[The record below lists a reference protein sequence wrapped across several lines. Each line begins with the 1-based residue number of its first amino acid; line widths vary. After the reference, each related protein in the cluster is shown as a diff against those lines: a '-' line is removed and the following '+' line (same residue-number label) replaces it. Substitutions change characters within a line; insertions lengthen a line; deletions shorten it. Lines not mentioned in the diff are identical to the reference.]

1 MSDPV
6 GVGVVGFGYWGPRLV
21 RNFHN
26 ASTTRTVAICE
37 RADAP
42 RARAEAGHPDM
53 KVVAELEE
61 LLAMPEVEA
70 VAIATPV
77 ETHYALAKQALEADK
92 HVFVEKPFTRT
103 SEQAQELIDL
113 AAERG
118 RVVMVDY
125 PFLYTAA
132 VRKLG
137 ELVRDGSL
145 GDLLYIDSIRVNLG
159 LFQPDVDVIWDL
171 APHDFSILDYVLD
184 AKPRRISTIGAS
196 HQPSGHS
203 DVAYVTLDYGDGL
216 LAHLHL
222 NWLAP
227 MKVRQIMVGGSKKM
241 AVYNDMLPD
250 EKIRV
255 YDRGIEISGG
265 PEHATIHPDHLEGGY
280 EARISYRTGDVHA
293 PWLDRTEALLREAE
307 TFGAAI
313 RDGAKFSND
322 GPAGMRVV
330 QLLEAAS
337 ESLEQG
343 GGFVG
348 LPG

>member
-1 MSDPV
+1 MSQPV
-6 GVGVVGFGYWGPRLV
+6 GVGVVGYGYWGPRLV

-37 RADAP
+37 RDP
-42 RARAEAGHPDM
+42 DRRAAAASGHPGL
-53 KVVAELEE
+53 VVVGEVEE
-61 LLAMPEVEA
+61 MLAHPEVEA

-77 ETHYALAKQALEADK
+77 ETHYQLAKLALEADK

-103 SEQAQELIDL
+103 SQQARELIEI
-113 AAERG
+113 AGARG
-118 RVVMVDY
+118 RTVMVDY

-137 ELVRDGSL
+137 ELVREGGL

-171 APHDFSILDYVLD
+171 APHDFSILDYLLPSRP
-184 AKPRRISTIGAS
+184 KRISTIGAS

-203 DVAYVTLDYGDGL
+203 DVAYVTLDYGQGL

-227 MKVRQIMVGGSKKM
+227 MKVRQIMLGGSRRM
-241 AVYNDMLPD
+241 AVYDDLQPD

-255 YDRGIEISGG
+255 YDRGIEVSR
-265 PEHATIHPDHLEGGY
+265 PPSESTQDPDLQGNAY
-280 EARISYRTGDVHA
+280 EAMISYRTGDVHA

-307 TFGAAI
+307 TFGAAV
-313 RDGAKFSND
+313 RGQASFCND
-322 GPAGMRVV
+322 GPAGLRVV

-337 ESLEQG
+337 ESLAQG
-343 GGFVG
+343 GGFVEILG
-348 LPG
+348 